1 MMFGYEQESEKSK
14 EKEAL
19 AALLKALA
27 KEDSEEEEMPSSKEL
42 EIIVEAPEK
51 TSKEVESE
59 LEEGQDIEADA
70 EESLEEEEEEDLE
83 GEDKPLSLK
92 ELVASFMN
100 DSKDPLA
107 DKQGMGFGIS
117 KEKVSTEFDLPQK
130 LKNKIIKGKRR
141 S

>member
-70 EESLEEEEEEDLE
+70 EESLEEEEEDLE

-130 LKNKIIKGKRR
+130 LKNKIIKGKR
-141 S
+141 SS

>member
-70 EESLEEEEEEDLE
+70 EESLEEEEDLE